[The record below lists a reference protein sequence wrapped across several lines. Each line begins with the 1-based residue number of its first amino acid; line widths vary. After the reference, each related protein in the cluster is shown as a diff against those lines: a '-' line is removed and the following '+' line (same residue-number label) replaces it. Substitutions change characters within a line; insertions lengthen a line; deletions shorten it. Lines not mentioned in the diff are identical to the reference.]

1 MNTDNP
7 NRSTLSHLAAF
18 LIGVLTFW
26 SFAGDW
32 LDLESELVFLSGLSG
47 VALAVLASG
56 IWSLRR
62 RRP

>member
-1 MNTDNP
+1 MNHDKWNG
-7 NRSTLSHLAAF
+7 STLSHLAAF
-18 LIGVLTFW
+18 LIGLLIFW

-32 LDLESELVFLSGLSG
+32 LDLESELVFLSGLFG

-56 IWSLRR
+56 VWSIRR

>member
-7 NRSTLSHLAAF
+7 NGSTLSHLAAF
-18 LIGVLTFW
+18 LIGVLIFW

-32 LDLESELVFLSGLSG
+32 LDLESELVFLSGLFG
-47 VALAVLASG
+47 IMLAVLVSG
-56 IWSLRR
+56 VWSIRR

>member
-1 MNTDNP
+1 MNTDNR
-7 NRSTLSHLAAF
+7 NGFTVSHLAAF
-18 LIGVLTFW
+18 LIGVLIFW

-32 LDLESELVFLSGLSG
+32 LDLESGLVFLSGLAG